1 MYIVLDLNHV
11 DDNCCSL
18 SKHEQTLTAPFQIL
32 KGYLTV
38 KC

>member
-18 SKHEQTLTAPFQIL
+18 SKHEQTLTAPSF
-32 KGYLTV
+32 KS
-38 KC
+38 